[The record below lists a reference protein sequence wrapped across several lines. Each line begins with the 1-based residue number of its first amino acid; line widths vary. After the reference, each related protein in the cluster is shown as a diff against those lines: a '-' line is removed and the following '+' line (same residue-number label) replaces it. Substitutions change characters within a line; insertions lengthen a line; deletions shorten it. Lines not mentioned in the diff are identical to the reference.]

1 MCLPY
6 SMRLSWS
13 FEEVNEKLQGIM
25 AAIHKQ
31 CKDAMKEYELKNA
44 YKQNNVVTVKFY
56 KSRASDDYSYVMGEN
71 KNDVIKF
78 SSLKTNGR

>member
-1 MCLPY
+1 MISFDMMNEVLNLEGTTYTTAISSIDGKVYINSVTFTLEPKS
-6 SMRLSWS
+6 SM
-13 FEEVNEKLQGIM
+13 
-25 AAIHKQ
+25 
-31 CKDAMKEYELKNA
+31 
-44 YKQNNVVTVKFY
+44 TVKFY